1 MTLLLGLLLFLPK
14 ILAGFAVAHLLWRDF
29 DIPAIL
35 LKISIGI
42 PLGFALSASLFFLSV
57 LAGISPQTYSWI
69 ELWIVLPL
77 DVLFLIRFI
86 RSAKD
91 STYFSKPA
99 WPDIAGAAVVF
110 AGAFLFI
117 VAFLFYSRQHRYGF
131 EDAWTMWNFT
141 ARFIF
146 RENSAAILT
155 NSPFYARFHP
165 DYPVDLGLN
174 VAWGWFILKKE
185 ASDIPI
191 AISLLSAF
199 AFGGVFW
206 GTLRKS
212 KGVVA
217 ATIGALL
224 SFVAINVPPI
234 IGQYA
239 DPLFSLHILSAAAL
253 FYGFLK
259 TREPG
264 MLALSGLLAGSSAW
278 VKNEGILFTGVLSA
292 VCLFA
297 AWRQVLPWRAL
308 KLLLAALIGPL
319 VIVLLYKSVVEWH
332 NDLFSGTTSFYAQL
346 LDLSRWLLIGKNF
359 IVQTMNYV
367 RSPISIVI
375 ILAVYVL
382 LIGFDRKEARNQIL
396 LFLIFAGQFAG
407 YFFIYLITP
416 HNLQVHIATSIER
429 LVSHL
434 FPLALLWILVAL
446 QSPELAIH
454 TQTGAVDSA
463 P

>member
-1 MTLLLGLLLFLPK
+1 
-14 ILAGFAVAHLLWRDF
+14 
-29 DIPAIL
+29 
-35 LKISIGI
+35 
-42 PLGFALSASLFFLSV
+42 
-57 LAGISPQTYSWI
+57 
-69 ELWIVLPL
+69 
-77 DVLFLIRFI
+77 
-86 RSAKD
+86 
-91 STYFSKPA
+91 
-99 WPDIAGAAVVF
+99 
-110 AGAFLFI
+110 
-117 VAFLFYSRQHRYGF
+117 
-131 EDAWTMWNFT
+131 
-141 ARFIF
+141 
-146 RENSAAILT
+146 
-155 NSPFYARFHP
+155 
-165 DYPVDLGLN
+165 
-174 VAWGWFILKKE
+174 
-185 ASDIPI
+185 
-191 AISLLSAF
+191 
-199 AFGGVFW
+199 
-206 GTLRKS
+206 
-212 KGVVA
+212 
-217 ATIGALL
+217 
-224 SFVAINVPPI
+224 
-234 IGQYA
+234 
-239 DPLFSLHILSAAAL
+239 
-253 FYGFLK
+253 
-259 TREPG
+259 
-264 MLALSGLLAGSSAW
+264 LLAGSSAW

-454 TQTGAVDSA
+454 TQTGAVDTA